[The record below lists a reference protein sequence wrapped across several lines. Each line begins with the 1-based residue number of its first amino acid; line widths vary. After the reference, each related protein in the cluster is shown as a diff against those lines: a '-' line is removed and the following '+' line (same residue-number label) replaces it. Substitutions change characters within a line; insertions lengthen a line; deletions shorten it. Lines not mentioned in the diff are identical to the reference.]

1 LLQVHNFQLNRFYL
15 YKDSDYQFDTH
26 YFPPYLC
33 IREKNKSNQFK
44 NKNIMRTLDYIKLD
58 SAAAAKVVE
67 SLQQLLADYQ
77 VFYANLRGFHWNIK
91 GHGFFVL
98 HSKFEDLYNNAA
110 EKVDELAER
119 ILMLGGVPK
128 NKYSDYLKVSNIKEV
143 EGVTNGDEALNNILE
158 TYSHFI
164 VEERKLLAV
173 ASQAGDEATVA
184 VMSDYLKEQEKMVW
198 MLCAY
203 ASK

>member
-1 LLQVHNFQLNRFYL
+1 M
-15 YKDSDYQFDTH
+15 K
-26 YFPPYLC
+26 
-33 IREKNKSNQFK
+33 
-44 NKNIMRTLDYIKLD
+44 TLEFIKLNE
-58 SAAAAKVVE
+58 SGANNVVA
-67 SLQQLLADYQ
+67 SLQQLLADFQ
-77 VFYANLRGFHWNIK
+77 VYYTNLRGFHWNIK
-91 GHGFFVL
+91 GHNFFVL
-98 HSKFEDLYNNAA
+98 HSQFEKMYDDTA
-110 EKVDELAER
+110 EKVDEIAER

-184 VMSDYLKEQEKMVW
+184 VMSDYLNEQEKMVW